1 MIIMFRNIDKKGI
14 KELRKW
20 IALENWCVCL
30 YQINIIA
37 PKKKFDNKIS
47 VDVFTN
53 ILDSIRDSTYEL
65 EGKLTENVQ
74 TEAHREKKVD

>member
-1 MIIMFRNIDKKGI
+1 MNCLR
-14 KELRKW
+14 ELV
-20 IALENWCVCL
+20 CVFVSNKH
-30 YQINIIA
+30 YRT
-37 PKKKFDNKIS
+37 KKKFDNKNS

-74 TEAHREKKVD
+74 TEAHRGKKK